1 MVFSSPP
8 FLFLFLP
15 LVLFG
20 TVLLPRQARNGFLL
34 VASLGFYAWGEPYHY
49 WLMVVSILLNW
60 ATGLYLAPAAGS
72 AGAPPKGGDGRRK
85 WLLGL
90 ALAANLGLLL
100 HYKYFNF
107 LLANANELAA
117 ALGYGPLLLQE
128 KAVHLPIGISF
139 FTFQGMSYLMDV
151 FRGHSAPQKNPFR
164 VGLYISLFPQLIA
177 GPIVRY
183 EDVARE
189 MADRRLSLD
198 GWAYGIQRFIL
209 GLGKKVLLANT
220 LGALADQVMALPANE
235 MSAGLAWLGLLC
247 YTLQIYFDFSGYSDM
262 AIGLGAML
270 GFRFPENFNYPY
282 ISQSIQEFWR
292 RWHITLSTWFR
303 DYLYIPLGG
312 NRRGPFR
319 TYFNLF
325 AVFTLCGIWHGA
337 SWNFLIW
344 GLYYAV
350 FLILERAFLGA
361 LLMRLWRPLRH
372 LYALV
377 VVMVGWV
384 FFRVE
389 ELSHAVQYLRA
400 MFWGNAPDQIMHT
413 ASQYLYSELAG
424 TLLLGTFF
432 ATPAA
437 SRLFTLLCQPR
448 KAGQAATQLAAVAML
463 ACVFLLSV
471 LQAAVSTY
479 NPFIYFRF

>member
-1 MVFSSPP
+1 MVFSSPL

-15 LVLFG
+15 LVLLG
-20 TVLLPRQARNGFLL
+20 TLLLPRQARNGFLL

-60 ATGLYLAPAAGS
+60 AAGLYLAPAGTCPRGS
-72 AGAPPKGGDGRRK
+72 DDASRK

-90 ALAANLGLLL
+90 TLAANLGLLL

-107 LLANANELAA
+107 LLANANELAG
-117 ALGYGPLLLQE
+117 ALGYAPLLIQE
-128 KAVHLPIGISF
+128 EAVHLPIGISF
-139 FTFQGMSYLMDV
+139 FTFQGMSYLLDV
-151 FRGHSAPQKNPFR
+151 YRGHSAPQRNPFR

-189 MADRRLSLD
+189 MEHRQVSLD

-220 LGALADQVMALPANE
+220 LGALADQVMALPIAE
-235 MSAGLAWLGLLC
+235 MSPGIAWLGIIC

-262 AIGLGAML
+262 AIGLGAMF
-270 GFRFPENFNYPY
+270 GFKFPENFDYPY

-344 GLYYAV
+344 GLYYSV

-361 LLMRLWRPLRH
+361 LLKRIWRPIRH

-384 FFRVE
+384 FFRIE
-389 ELSHAVQYLRA
+389 ELPQALRYLQA
-400 MFWGNAPDQIMHT
+400 MVGGNAADQVLHT
-413 ASQYLYSELAG
+413 ASQYLHGELIGA
-424 TLLLGTFF
+424 LVLGALF
-432 ATPAA
+432 ATPVANVQF
-437 SRLFTLLCQPR
+437 RRLCQL
-448 KAGQAATQLAAVAML
+448 GQTRLAPQVIAFAML
-463 ACVFLLSV
+463 TGVFLLSV